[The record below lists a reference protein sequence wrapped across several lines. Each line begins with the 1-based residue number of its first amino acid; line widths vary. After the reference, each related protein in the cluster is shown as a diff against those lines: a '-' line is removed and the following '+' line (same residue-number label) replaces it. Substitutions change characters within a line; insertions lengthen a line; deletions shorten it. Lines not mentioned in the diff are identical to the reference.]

1 MWVLEDCSPKDTCCP
16 SHPHQ
21 PCFGGQARNDS
32 MEVKGLEVCGPSSF
46 VPLWRRERDCVCLCV
61 RAHVCSRECESV
73 CMFVCVCLYVRVRV
87 RAGQVVSAVG

>member
-16 SHPHQ
+16 SQPPPP

-46 VPLWRRERDCVCLCV
+46 VPLWRRERLCV
-61 RAHVCSRECESV
+61 SV
-73 CMFVCVCLYVRVRV
+73 FASARVFARM
-87 RAGQVVSAVG
+87 